1 MSQQQELS
9 KMNSAFEKLVLEF
22 SLPLYQAL
30 DKEGN
35 VFMSPYSVSAAL
47 MLLLLGTDGDT
58 KTELESALNL
68 QGQTGSSAHEG
79 YNSLHNKL
87 CSKSG
92 NGVLVAIANRL
103 FSKLGVDLKTNFT
116 DAAKKYYGSEVQL
129 MDFENKAEEARIQ
142 INSWIEKQTNDKI
155 KDLLSPNLLTK
166 DTLMVLTNAIYF
178 KGDWELKFDE
188 KSTSRQSFHVDDE
201 NVIEVDMMFGKK
213 KVMSNEFDEM
223 DCKCLQLPYK
233 GDTLSMLIIL
243 PNKKMGLEVLES
255 NLTVSTLQKA
265 IDSTYKQD
273 TNISIPKFKIEATF
287 DLTKVLPKLGITK
300 IFDTSADFSGI
311 YQDGGKDVYVSDAIH
326 KAFVEVNEEG
336 TEAAAATAL
345 VMTRMMMPLPPF
357 EFRADHPF
365 LFFIRE
371 NESGTILFMGRYS
384 KPT

>member
-1 MSQQQELS
+1 MS
-9 KMNSAFEKLVLEF
+9 SAFEKSVLEF

-58 KTELESALNL
+58 KTELETALNL

-79 YNSLHNKL
+79 YNSLQNKL
-87 CSKSG
+87 CSKSE

-116 DAAKKYYGSEVQL
+116 DAALKYYGSEVQL

-142 INSWIEKQTNDKI
+142 INSWIEKQTRDKI
-155 KDLLSPNLLTK
+155 KDLLTPNLLTK
-166 DTLMVLTNAIYF
+166 DTMMVLTNAIYF

-188 KSTSRQSFHVDDE
+188 GNTSRQPFHVSDE

-213 KVMSNEFDEM
+213 KVMSGEFDEL

-233 GDTLSMLIIL
+233 GNTLSMLIIL
-243 PNKKMGLEVLES
+243 PNKKMGLTVLES

-265 IDSTYKQD
+265 IDSTYKQE

-287 DLTKVLPKLGITK
+287 DLTKVLPELGITK
-300 IFDTSADFSGI
+300 IFDTKADFGGI

-357 EFRADHPF
+357 EFKADHPF
-365 LFFIRE
+365 LFLIRE

>member
-1 MSQQQELS
+1 MS
-9 KMNSAFEKLVLEF
+9 SAFEKSVLEF

-58 KTELESALNL
+58 KTELETALNL

-79 YNSLHNKL
+79 YNSLQNKL
-87 CSKSG
+87 CSISE

-116 DAAKKYYGSEVQL
+116 DAALKYYGSEVQL

-142 INSWIEKQTNDKI
+142 INSWIEKQTRDKI
-155 KDLLSPNLLTK
+155 KDLLTPNLLTK
-166 DTLMVLTNAIYF
+166 DTMMVLTNAIYF

-188 KSTSRQSFHVDDE
+188 GNTSRQPFHVSDE

-213 KVMSNEFDEM
+213 KVMSGEFDEL

-233 GDTLSMLIIL
+233 GNTLSMLIIL
-243 PNKKMGLEVLES
+243 PNKKMGLTVLES
-255 NLTVSTLQKA
+255 NLTISTLQKA
-265 IDSTYKQD
+265 IDSTYKQE

-287 DLTKVLPKLGITK
+287 DLTKVLPELGITK
-300 IFDTSADFSGI
+300 IFDTKADFGGI

-345 VMTRMMMPLPPF
+345 IMTRMMMPLPPF
-357 EFRADHPF
+357 EFKADHPF
-365 LFFIRE
+365 LFLIRE

>member
-1 MSQQQELS
+1 MS
-9 KMNSAFEKLVLEF
+9 SAFEKSVLEF

-30 DKEGN
+30 EKEGN

-58 KTELESALNL
+58 KTELETALKL

-79 YNSLHNKL
+79 YNSLQNKL

-116 DAAKKYYGSEVQL
+116 DAALKYYGSEVQL

-142 INSWIEKQTNDKI
+142 INSWIEKQTRDKI
-155 KDLLSPNLLTK
+155 KDLLTPNLLTK
-166 DTLMVLTNAIYF
+166 DTMMVLTNAIYF

-188 KSTSRQSFHVDDE
+188 GNTSRQPFHVSDE
-201 NVIEVDMMFGKK
+201 NVIAVDMMFGKK
-213 KVMSNEFDEM
+213 KVMSGEFDEL

-233 GDTLSMLIIL
+233 GDTLSMMIIL
-243 PNKKMGLEVLES
+243 PNKKMGLTVLES

-265 IDSTYKQD
+265 IDSTYKQE

-300 IFDTSADFSGI
+300 IFDTKADFGGI

-357 EFRADHPF
+357 EFKADHPF
-365 LFFIRE
+365 LFLIRE
-371 NESGTILFMGRYS
+371 NESGTILFIGRYS